1 MLIFEHIFMDIKY
14 QLPSYNT
21 YMATSTFKEDEK
33 YFNKKN
39 NRGEKIVTI
48 KFI

>member
-1 MLIFEHIFMDIKY
+1 MDIKY

-33 YFNKKN
+33 YFNKWNHRGDKNMTIEFWKN
-39 NRGEKIVTI
+39 NI
-48 KFI
+48 KNI